1 MRYAQSK
8 IFKVKLIKGNE
19 RPNITKK
26 ILLAMI
32 TQFQLPERL
41 FVQPVSCQCAKSLY
55 SLFCVIFRKKSF
67 SQRHNFFIYLSL
79 KKKDKESSQN
89 FLQVTK
95 LSPLFYFWQTFFLS
109 PTYFLLLFSPNM
121 LLANFSGRN
130 SFFSF
135 SNLYL
140 T

>member
-8 IFKVKLIKGNE
+8 IFKVKLTKKNE

-55 SLFCVIFRKKSF
+55 SLFCVISRKKSF

-79 KKKDKESSQN
+79 KKKTRKVCKIFFKLQN
-89 FLQVTK
+89 FLH
-95 LSPLFYFWQTFFLS
+95 YFIFGRHFFCRQPIFSYFFPQTCYSQIFLERTHS
-109 PTYFLLLFSPNM
+109 LAFLTYI
-121 LLANFSGRN
+121 
-130 SFFSF
+130 
-135 SNLYL
+135 
-140 T
+140 

>member
-8 IFKVKLIKGNE
+8 ICKVKLTKGNE

-79 KKKDKESSQN
+79 KKKMRKVRKIFYKLQN
-89 FLQVTK
+89 FFHYFIFGRH
-95 LSPLFYFWQTFFLS
+95 LFCCQ
-109 PTYFLLLFSPNM
+109 PIFSY
-121 LLANFSGRN
+121 
-130 SFFSF
+130 FFSQTCYSQIF
-135 SNLYL
+135 LERTHSLAFL
-140 T
+140 TYI

>member
-8 IFKVKLIKGNE
+8 ICKVKLTKGNE
-19 RPNITKK
+19 RPNVTKN
-26 ILLAMI
+26 ILLAVI

-79 KKKDKESSQN
+79 KKKMRKVRKIFYKLQN
-89 FLQVTK
+89 FFHYFIFGRH
-95 LSPLFYFWQTFFLS
+95 LFCRQ
-109 PTYFLLLFSPNM
+109 PIFSY
-121 LLANFSGRN
+121 
-130 SFFSF
+130 FFSQTCYSQIF
-135 SNLYL
+135 LERTHSLAFL
-140 T
+140 TYI

>member
-8 IFKVKLIKGNE
+8 ICKVKLTKGNE

-79 KKKDKESSQN
+79 KKKMRKVRKIFYKLQN
-89 FLQVTK
+89 FFHYFIFGRH
-95 LSPLFYFWQTFFLS
+95 LFCCQ
-109 PTYFLLLFSPNM
+109 PIFSY
-121 LLANFSGRN
+121 
-130 SFFSF
+130 FFSQTCYSQIF
-135 SNLYL
+135 LKRTHSLAFL
-140 T
+140 TYI